1 MAYPLYGSTFTLYR
15 ASPLYH
21 GSDHVFD
28 NLDLHARRLRETLAG
43 DRARNLLLTDLQP
56 EIAGTGS
63 LKNCEWTLLGDETA
77 WERQQEEPDSDD
89 HVTAGNARGVHIQL
103 RFERANYNALVLG
116 DRPKIST
123 TPGFTS
129 LPLILV
135 RMPATLRELF
145 LDFLATTF
153 DTRVSPMKLRSSFL
167 TSSLEG
173 LLQRTVPQGDDDPAL
188 DLESL
193 SKGIGL
199 QLSFPSATPHLKNLD
214 LVIAKDDIRD
224 FQSRGEQLW
233 QQYRAR
239 NPLGKTWST
248 RPNSNI
254 TGPFTAALSMYL
266 SNHIA
271 MELDNPAIVLSKV
284 ALGTFALAGEGKI
297 KVLTSSAA
305 AVEFWDTLIQ
315 EAHGSGLEG
324 MGKTPAVVQNG
335 GTRADSRKQRLTSV
349 PTEPPPP
356 YELHDPAR
364 QRR

>member
-1 MAYPLYGSTFTLYR
+1 
-15 ASPLYH
+15 
-21 GSDHVFD
+21 
-28 NLDLHARRLRETLAG
+28 
-43 DRARNLLLTDLQP
+43 
-56 EIAGTGS
+56 
-63 LKNCEWTLLGDETA
+63 
-77 WERQQEEPDSDD
+77 
-89 HVTAGNARGVHIQL
+89 
-103 RFERANYNALVLG
+103 
-116 DRPKIST
+116 
-123 TPGFTS
+123 
-129 LPLILV
+129 
-135 RMPATLRELF
+135 MPATLRELF

-173 LLQRTVPQGDDDPAL
+173 LLQRTVPQEDDDPAL